1 MRRAIIA
8 SFTETENSKR
18 KDRPELLKALEH
30 CKRTRSVLVIAKLD
44 RLARKVAFIANLME
58 PGVEFLAVDFPDLV
72 EAAKEPRSLA
82 GRDQRAE
89 ERGRETVEREVIALP
104 GLKAAEEL
112 RPGGEAPGGP
122 EPGPPQPVICEQG
135 ACYPFRG
142 KIVSPGGFLLNFS
155 FESTI

>member
-1 MRRAIIA
+1 
-8 SFTETENSKR
+8 
-18 KDRPELLKALEH
+18 
-30 CKRTRSVLVIAKLD
+30 
-44 RLARKVAFIANLME
+44 
-58 PGVEFLAVDFPDLV
+58 
-72 EAAKEPRSLA
+72 LA

-142 KIVSPGGFLLNFS
+142 KIVSPCDFLLNFS

>member
-1 MRRAIIA
+1 
-8 SFTETENSKR
+8 
-18 KDRPELLKALEH
+18 
-30 CKRTRSVLVIAKLD
+30 VLVIAKLD
-44 RLARKVAFIANLME
+44 RLARNVAFIANLME
-58 PGVEFLAVDFPDLV
+58 SGVEFLAIDFPDLV

-142 KIVSPGGFLLNFS
+142 KIVSPCDFLLNFS